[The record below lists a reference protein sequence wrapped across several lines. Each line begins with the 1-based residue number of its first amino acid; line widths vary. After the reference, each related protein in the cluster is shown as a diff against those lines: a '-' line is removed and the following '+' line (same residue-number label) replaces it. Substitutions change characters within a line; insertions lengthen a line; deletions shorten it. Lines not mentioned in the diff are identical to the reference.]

1 MSAGRVAR
9 GLLLPR
15 RLLTLLL
22 LVAAWCALWGAVSV
36 ANVLSGTLV
45 AVAVTVIAGVDPAH
59 GRIRLI
65 PLLRFLW
72 LVAVDLVV
80 STANVAWEILTPT
93 DYTDE
98 AIIAVDT
105 RAESRSHLLMLVIA
119 ITVTPG
125 TAVVDT
131 DADSG
136 RLYLHLLHADKAD
149 EITVHVRRLADL
161 ACRALPVDDDNAE
174 VASGAESEV
183 RS

>member
-1 MSAGRVAR
+1 MSAVRVAR

-36 ANVLSGTLV
+36 ANVLSGTFV
-45 AVAVTVIAGVDPAH
+45 AVTVTVIAGVDPAH

-65 PLLRFLW
+65 PLLQFLW
-72 LVAVDLVV
+72 SVAVDLVV

-136 RLYLHLLHADKAD
+136 RLYLHLLHADKSD
-149 EITVHVRRLADL
+149 EIRAHVRRLADL
-161 ACRALPVDDDNAE
+161 ACRALPVDE
-174 VASGAESEV
+174 VAASGTDAEV